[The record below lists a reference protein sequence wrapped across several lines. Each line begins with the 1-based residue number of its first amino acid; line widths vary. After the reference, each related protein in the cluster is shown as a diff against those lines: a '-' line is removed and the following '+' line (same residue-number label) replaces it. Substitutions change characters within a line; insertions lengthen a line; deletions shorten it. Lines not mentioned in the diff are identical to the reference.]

1 MPDDKST
8 LSPAEQE
15 QNTDGTILLLL
26 TLNDAQRPW
35 SVEEVIRELGS
46 RNNAIDAIA
55 RLHGVGLIHRTSD
68 DFVWATRAA
77 IRADEIAI

>member
-1 MPDDKST
+1 MPDEKST

-15 QNTDGTILLLL
+15 QNTDGTILLWL
-26 TLNDAQRPW
+26 TLDAAQRPW
-35 SVEEVIRELGS
+35 SVEEVIRELGN

-55 RLHGVGLIHRTSD
+55 RLYGVGLIHRTSD

>member
-26 TLNDAQRPW
+26 TLKDAQRPW

-68 DFVWATRAA
+68 DFVWASRAA